1 MVADATA
8 ERGAEGAVREAVRNL
23 VLVLADSK
31 RLLGMR
37 YADWILGSPELEA
50 GIACA
55 SMAQDEWGH
64 ARLLYS
70 ILKDFGDDVDHLE
83 HGRTAP
89 DYRNMMVLDAP
100 PAKWPE
106 VVVLNAFA
114 DGALTVQL
122 EALRGSSEAMLRQR
136 VEKMLEEER
145 YHAIHASAWFR
156 RIAGAGDSA
165 RDALAE
171 AVDRALP
178 SLLQWFGPEGERA
191 ESLRAAGV
199 VQDAG
204 DALRERY
211 KERVSPLLE
220 QLGRAWPDG
229 RDELDFAGFDEAS
242 RRSGGEGPDKETL
255 FKVRGDKNRAFLVE

>member
-1 MVADATA
+1 MADATA
-8 ERGAEGAVREAVRNL
+8 ERRTEGAITEAVRDL

-83 HGRTAP
+83 HERTAR

-114 DGALTVQL
+114 DAALTVQL
-122 EALRGSSEAMLRQR
+122 EALRGSSEAVLRQR

-145 YHAIHASAWFR
+145 YHAIHASAWFS
-156 RIAGAGDSA
+156 RIAGAGDPA
-165 RDALAE
+165 RDALVD
-171 AVDRALP
+171 AVDRGFP
-178 SLLQWFGPEGERA
+178 TLLQWFGPEGERA

-204 DALRERY
+204 DALRKRY
-211 KERVSPLLE
+211 MERVSPLLE
-220 QLGRAWPDG
+220 QVGRARADG
-229 RDELDFAGFDEAS
+229 WGELDFAAFDEAS
-242 RRSGGEGPDKETL
+242 RRSGGEGPDEETL
-255 FKVRGDKNRAFLVE
+255 LKVRGDKNRAFLVE